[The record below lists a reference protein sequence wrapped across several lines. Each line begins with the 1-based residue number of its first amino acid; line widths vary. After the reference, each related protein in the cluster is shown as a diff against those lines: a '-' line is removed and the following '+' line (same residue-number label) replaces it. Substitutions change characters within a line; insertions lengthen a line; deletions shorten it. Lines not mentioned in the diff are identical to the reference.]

1 MSTSF
6 PACNRARIKYIVRDP
21 ARALCNTGPV
31 QNFSEEEVVGVA
43 ADADAE
49 ELFPSRWACLVS
61 TKQPKFGVTE
71 SYTRLPTFL
80 PSSHFI
86 ATTSSMM
93 TAS

>member
-1 MSTSF
+1 M
-6 PACNRARIKYIVRDP
+6 
-21 ARALCNTGPV
+21 
-31 QNFSEEEVVGVA
+31 GVA

-49 ELFPSRWACLVS
+49 ELFPSMGMYTHALSPRNNQSLV
-61 TKQPKFGVTE
+61 VTE
-71 SYTRLPTFL
+71 SYTRLPTSP